1 MEAIRYEDKW
11 CDMFADPQQTIEKS
25 RWLGYIP
32 RDELLQPAN
41 LFYTVLVRR
50 LSLSLRPN
58 SVLWPRKLA
67 SLIIWIWL
75 NWRRNMRLASL
86 GIWANCHC
94 IPMCLKCLRIFAM
107 LPIRPGATWAQR
119 LFWKMIKMISYIY
132 PCKFAIRSEPQG
144 AAFVCE
150 NRTVSQNIPPSN
162 LGLARHSFCWE
173 NRTIC
178 FKMIPNKLTHK
189 KCSWTSSLTHHGFR
203 CFPFSARAT
212 RLRRGWSRGKF
223 GGCFGENNKGVLW
236 PLSPGW
242 PDGDG

>member
-1 MEAIRYEDKW
+1 MNYY
-11 CDMFADPQQTIEKS
+11 S
-25 RWLGYIP
+25 
-32 RDELLQPAN
+32 LQIC
-41 LFYTVLVRR
+41 FTQILVRR

-94 IPMCLKCLRIFAM
+94 IPMCLKCLRILAM

-144 AAFVCE
+144 AAFVWKSHHFPKYPTFKFAIRSGPPQRVVGKIVPFASKWYQTNWPTKSAVE
-150 NRTVSQNIPPSN
+150 LHHWPTMVFVVSNIPTRYAATSRLKPRQIWR
-162 LGLARHSFCWE
+162 LLRWE
-173 NRTIC
+173 
-178 FKMIPNKLTHK
+178 
-189 KCSWTSSLTHHGFR
+189 
-203 CFPFSARAT
+203 
-212 RLRRGWSRGKF
+212 
-223 GGCFGENNKGVLW
+223 
-236 PLSPGW
+236 
-242 PDGDG
+242 